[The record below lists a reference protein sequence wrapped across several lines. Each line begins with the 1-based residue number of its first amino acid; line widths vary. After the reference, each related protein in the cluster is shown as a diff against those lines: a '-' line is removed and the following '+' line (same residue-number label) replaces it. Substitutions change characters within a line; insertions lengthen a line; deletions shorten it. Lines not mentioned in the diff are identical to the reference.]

1 MEIKGIITK
10 DSLKELY
17 YKVVFPNLK
26 KKNCVCIIIIIF
38 MILLTHTT
46 QQKKFGYICITL
58 TTLWVLCVNIFVCF
72 TRKKYFS
79 LQCD

>member
-46 QQKKFGYICITL
+46 QEK
-58 TTLWVLCVNIFVCF
+58 NSDIFV
-72 TRKKYFS
+72 
-79 LQCD
+79 